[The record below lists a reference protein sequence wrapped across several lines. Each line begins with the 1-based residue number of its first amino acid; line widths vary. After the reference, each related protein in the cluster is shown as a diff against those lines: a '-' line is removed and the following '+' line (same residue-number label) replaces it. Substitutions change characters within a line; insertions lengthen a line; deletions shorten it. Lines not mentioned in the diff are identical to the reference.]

1 MAFNFYGWWRYL
13 ESEDQKPKVTWDLI
27 KRVLG
32 YARPYRWQI
41 LGMLAFIMVNTG
53 LTLLTPLILRD
64 LIDRTIP
71 TGDVNRLVLL
81 ALGLLLIPS
90 LGAVINVF
98 GRRWNSLVGEGVI
111 YDLRSALYGHLQRM
125 SLYFYT
131 NTRVGELMSRLNNDV
146 IGAQNAINTSFVSI
160 ITNIIQA
167 AAVLAVMLSL
177 EWRLTLLSVM
187 ILPLFILAA
196 RRMGAR
202 FRSISMKQME
212 ANAQMN
218 AMMNETLNIGG
229 M

>member
-1 MAFNFYGWWRYL
+1 MGFNFYGWWSYL
-13 ESEDQKPKVTWDLI
+13 EYDNEKPQVTWDLV
-27 KRVLG
+27 KRVLR
-32 YARPYRWQI
+32 YARPYRWKI
-41 LGMLAFIMVNTG
+41 LGMLSIILINTG

-71 TGDVNRLVLL
+71 SGDVKRLVLL
-81 ALGLLLIPS
+81 AFGLLLIPS

-98 GRRWNSLVGEGVI
+98 GRRLNSIVGEGVI

-131 NTRVGELMSRLNNDV
+131 NTRAGELISRLNNDV
-146 IGAQNAINTSFVSI
+146 IGAQSAINTSFVSI

-167 AAVLAVMLSL
+167 SAVLVVMLTL
-177 EWRLTLLSVM
+177 EWRLTLLSVL

-202 FRSISMKQME
+202 FRSISM
-212 ANAQMN
+212 
-218 AMMNETLNIGG
+218 
-229 M
+229 